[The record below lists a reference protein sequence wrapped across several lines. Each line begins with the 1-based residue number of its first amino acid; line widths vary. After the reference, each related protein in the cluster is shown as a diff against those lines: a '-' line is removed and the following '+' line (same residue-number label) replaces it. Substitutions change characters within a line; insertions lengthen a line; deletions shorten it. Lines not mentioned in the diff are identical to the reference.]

1 MSCPPIPFTAA
12 EVQRERLL
20 WRLAGAFQ
28 AQMDETQ
35 NPCALK
41 GGTALRFQAGLSRP
55 STDLDF
61 EGDKGISLR
70 KTLMKAMAEAAPE
83 RPYRIGH
90 NFLWRGTVTITVDDG
105 QAGHARSAVDYRKTG
120 SRPGMP
126 NQVPLERCER
136 VRGINIY
143 TPRELVNRKLQT
155 IVGTQPRQLAR
166 DIYDAAWI
174 VSARA
179 DLLQQTDAAKLRAW
193 IENVTPRRREQ
204 LKNRLQEE
212 ELTARVNANDIW
224 EALETGIRRLKQGLD
239 DPGGRS
245 GGKAATEGEE
255 KERRDSPATAKLR
268 LGGNPDIQPPKA
280 RPGVIS
286 RAERWQGGPDRSG
299 R

>member
-1 MSCPPIPFTAA
+1 
-12 EVQRERLL
+12 
-20 WRLAGAFQ
+20 
-28 AQMDETQ
+28 
-35 NPCALK
+35 
-41 GGTALRFQAGLSRP
+41 
-55 STDLDF
+55 
-61 EGDKGISLR
+61 
-70 KTLMKAMAEAAPE
+70 
-83 RPYRIGH
+83 
-90 NFLWRGTVTITVDDG
+90 
-105 QAGHARSAVDYRKTG
+105 
-120 SRPGMP
+120 MP

-143 TPRELVNRKLQT
+143 TPGSWSSGSCRT
-155 IVGTQPRQLAR
+155 IVGTQPDNSHETSTTPPDSIRG
-166 DIYDAAWI
+166 
-174 VSARA
+174 A

-268 LGGNPDIQPPKA
+268 LGGNQTSNPKA
-280 RPGVIS
+280 HPAVGMV
-286 RAERWQGGPDRSG
+286 
-299 R
+299 